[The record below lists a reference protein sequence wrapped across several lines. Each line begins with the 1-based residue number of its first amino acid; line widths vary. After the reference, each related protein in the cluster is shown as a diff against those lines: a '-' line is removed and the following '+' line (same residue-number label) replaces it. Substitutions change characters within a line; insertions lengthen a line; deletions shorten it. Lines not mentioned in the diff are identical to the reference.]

1 MESAEICWLYRADVC
16 RGPIVP
22 SRSGPS
28 ARADELGLL
37 ASVMRFSKPLGGSID
52 FMADGRFEHELFFQ
66 SSADPCFVLE
76 VDEGPRFT
84 LAAVNA
90 AYERL
95 TGLRAADVVGRSPIE
110 YMPAD
115 VRAAVALRLGKVVT
129 TGEIAAYV
137 EELHFPSGAR
147 VWSTRLVPVC
157 DDAGRVQRLL
167 GFGRDVTDARRAEA
181 SLAAGE
187 RRYRALLETL
197 YGGVWQID
205 RQGSTTFVNP
215 RMAEMLGYAVSEMI
229 GRHLLEFCEGS
240 WEELARSELTRR
252 EAGGRGDYEFEFRGK
267 NGRRV
272 RTLVSTASQYDDNG
286 RYVGA
291 VAGVHDITDRLRA
304 QEEREALERKLL
316 ETQKLES
323 LGVLAGGIAH
333 DFNNI
338 LTGILA
344 STSLVRMQVPF
355 LGPAEEQVGQIEIS
369 ARRAADLCRQML
381 AYAGKGRFLVQ
392 LLDLSEIVNETVQL
406 LDLSIS
412 RKATVRYDLAPDLP
426 LVSLDE
432 TQIRQV
438 LMNLV
443 LNASEA
449 LDDQPGAITLATG
462 TQVVDA
468 AYRQAAG
475 FEGELRDG
483 PHVFLTVTDSG
494 SGMSREVAARIF
506 DPFFTTKFTGRGL
519 GLSAVLGI
527 VRGQKGAV
535 RVESEVGRGTK
546 FTLLFPP
553 TEGTKAVTGGH
564 VDASAEWRGR
574 GTVLV
579 IDDEAVVRGVAERI
593 LQALGFESIGASDG
607 AQGVEIVR
615 RHRESLVGVLLDL
628 TMPNM
633 DGETAF
639 REIESLRPDLPIVL
653 MSGFDKGDA
662 VARFAGKGL
671 AGFLQKP
678 FTVDDLRKQLRAAT
692 SRR

>member
-1 MESAEICWLYRADVC
+1 MT
-16 RGPIVP
+16 
-22 SRSGPS
+22 
-28 ARADELGLL
+28 DE
-37 ASVMRFSKPLGGSID
+37 
-52 FMADGRFEHELFFQ
+52 RFEQEPFFR

-76 VDEGPRFT
+76 VDEGPRFRV
-84 LAAVNA
+84 AAVNE

-95 TGLRAADVVGRSPIE
+95 TGLRAADVVGRSPTE
-110 YMPAD
+110 YMPPD
-115 VRAAVALRLGKVVT
+115 VRAAVGLRLGHVVT
-129 TGEIAAYV
+129 SGEIAEYV
-137 EELHFPSGAR
+137 EELDFPTGPR
-147 VWSTRLVPVC
+147 VWSTRLVPIR
-157 DDAGRVQRLL
+157 DDAGRVHRLL
-167 GFGRDVTDARRAEA
+167 GFGRDVTEARRAEA
-181 SLAAGE
+181 SLAASE

-205 RQGSTTFVNP
+205 RQGSTIFVNP
-215 RMAEMLGYAVSEMI
+215 RMAEMLGYEAGEMV

-240 WEELARSELTRR
+240 WQELARSELTRR
-252 EAGGRGDYEFEFRGK
+252 EAGGKGDYEFEFRGK
-267 NGRRV
+267 DGRRV
-272 RTLVSTASQYDDNG
+272 RTLVSTASQYDG
-286 RYVGA
+286 GHYVGA

-304 QEEREALERKLL
+304 QEERDALERKLL

-344 STSLVRMQVPF
+344 STSLVRMQVST
-355 LGPAEEQVGQIEIS
+355 LGPAEEQVQQIEVS

-381 AYAGKGRFLVQ
+381 AYAGKGQFLVQ

-426 LVSLDE
+426 PVSLDE

-449 LDDQPGAITLATG
+449 LGDRPGAITLATG
-462 TQVVDA
+462 TLVVDA
-468 AYRQAAG
+468 AYRETAE

-483 PHVFLTVTDSG
+483 PHVFLTVTDNG
-494 SGMSREVAARIF
+494 SGMSSEVSARIF
-506 DPFFTTKFTGRGL
+506 DPFFTTKFAGRGL

-527 VRGQKGAV
+527 VRGQKGAI
-535 RVESEVGRGTK
+535 RVESEVGKGTT
-546 FTLLFPP
+546 FTLLFP
-553 TEGTKAVTGGH
+553 TAEGAKVVRRGPIG
-564 VDASAEWRGR
+564 ASSEWRGR
-574 GTVLV
+574 GTILV
-579 IDDEAVVRGVAERI
+579 IDDEVVVRGVAERI
-593 LQALGFESIGASDG
+593 LQALGFEALAAGDG
-607 AQGVEIVR
+607 AQGLEVVR
-615 RHRESLVGVLLDL
+615 KHGDSLVGVLLDL

-639 REIESLRPDLPIVL
+639 REIASLRPGLPIVL
-653 MSGFDKGDA
+653 MSGFDEGDA

-678 FTVDDLRKQLRAAT
+678 FTVDDLRKQLRAAL
-692 SRR
+692 SRARSAAAS